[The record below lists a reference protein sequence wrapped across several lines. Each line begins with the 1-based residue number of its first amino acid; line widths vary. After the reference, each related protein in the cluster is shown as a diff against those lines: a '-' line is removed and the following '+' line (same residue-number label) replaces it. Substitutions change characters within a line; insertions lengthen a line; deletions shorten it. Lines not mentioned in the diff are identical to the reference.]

1 MKIEMHCSGKHRHPC
16 RLILLLI
23 SIVLLQTAIPPSL
36 SAMDLMEAYT
46 RAKKSDPLFG
56 SSVYELEAARTLSKQ
71 GRSFLLPKIQISGS
85 TSRYEFDTAPSAY
98 QDHTGY
104 SSGINL
110 RQPLFNLSKFYEFRQ
125 YNIRETIG
133 DVRFVSAEQDLILR
147 VAEAYFNGMAARKL
161 LELIDTEKKAV
172 SEQLEQ
178 AKRMFQAGVATITD
192 VHDAE
197 ARYDSI
203 LSREVENKYN
213 LEIKIQALKKIV
225 GIEPDGLSFLRED
238 TPLRVPEPESLEG
251 WIEIAKKHNPIL
263 KSYAYNVDNDK
274 EELRKNKA
282 QHLPTVDLI
291 AGYSWTNTISEYLK
305 SQSIVYRSIGIQ
317 VNMPVFSGG
326 YISAKVKESQA
337 RFEQTKKEYEN
348 ALLDNVQKLTEA
360 FLGIKASIVRIN
372 MLLTAV
378 RSASTSLYSNKK
390 GLIAGVRTIVDV
402 LNAER
407 ELHDVSGRLLKA
419 RYDYLMNMLRLKFY
433 AGTLSE
439 EDVLM
444 INQWLQTSQV
454 R

>member
-1 MKIEMHCSGKHRHPC
+1 MKLRKLYRF

-23 SIVLLQTAIPPSL
+23 SIILLQPAIPPSL
-36 SAMDLMEAYT
+36 FAMDLMEAYT

-56 SSVYELEAARTLSKQ
+56 SSFYEREAARTLSKQ
-71 GRSFLLPKIQISGS
+71 GRSFLLPQIRIVGS
-85 TSRYEFDTAPSAY
+85 TSKYEFDTAPLGY

-110 RQPLFNLSKFYEFRQ
+110 RQPIFNLPKFYEYRQ
-125 YNIRETIG
+125 HNIRETIG
-133 DVRFVSAEQDLILR
+133 DVRFASAEQDLILR
-147 VAEAYFNGMAARKL
+147 VAEAYFNGMAARQL

-178 AKRMFQAGVATITD
+178 AKRMFRAGVATITD

-203 LSREVENKYN
+203 LSKEVENKYN
-213 LEIKIQALKKIV
+213 LEIKIQALKRIV
-225 GIEPDGLSFLRED
+225 GIEPDGLSFLKED

-263 KSYAYNVDNDK
+263 KSYAYNVDYYK
-274 EELRKNKA
+274 EELRKNKG
-282 QHLPTVDLI
+282 QHLPTADLV
-291 AGYSWTNTISEYLK
+291 AGYSWTNTVSEYLK
-305 SQSIVYRSIGIQ
+305 SERITYTSVGIQ
-317 VNMPVFSGG
+317 VNIPVFSGG

-348 ALLDNVQKLTEA
+348 ALSDNVQKLTEA
-360 FLGIKASIVRIN
+360 FLGIKGSIVRMN
-372 MLLTAV
+372 MLLTAI
-378 RSASTSLYSNKK
+378 RSASTSLHSNKK

-407 ELHDVSGRLLKA
+407 ELHDVRGRLLQA
-419 RYDYLMNMLRLKFY
+419 RYDYIMNILKLKFY

-444 INQWLQTSQV
+444 INQWLQARQA